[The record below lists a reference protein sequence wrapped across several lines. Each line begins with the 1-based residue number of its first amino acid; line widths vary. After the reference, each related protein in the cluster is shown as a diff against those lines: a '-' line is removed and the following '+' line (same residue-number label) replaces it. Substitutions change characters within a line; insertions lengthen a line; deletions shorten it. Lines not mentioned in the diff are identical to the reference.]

1 MSMRPVLA
9 LVAIRPGSLQDS
21 LVALVTTLHQVNT
34 VLIAEDAASALRA
47 MAKHRPALVLL
58 ETSIHAEDGQSALRQ
73 IKTKW
78 PATRCIAL
86 ADDVHEQDEA
96 EASGADV
103 VLLKGYPAAELIAA
117 VERLLA

>member
-1 MSMRPVLA
+1 MRPVLA

-47 MAKHRPALVLL
+47 IAKHRPALVLL
-58 ETSIHAEDGQSALRQ
+58 ETSIPAEDGQSALRQ
-73 IKTKW
+73 IKTEW
-78 PATRCIAL
+78 PSTRCIAL